1 MTPNKIPTFLSQRLA
16 WLLAP
21 IALLCACATPL
32 KPVETQKV
40 DEQRKFV
47 KNYKLGEQMTV
58 NVGDSIIKLQDYW
71 LEISESPVVVSNKTV
86 SVKRGRVDLTLL
98 ADQKYPIKGKLT
110 SNGIEYLVV
119 VPPLALL
126 SNEAS
131 HLFFAVLVGPDG
143 ALHSQVA
150 IGSSRTGSFVMGQ
163 GTYEISEP
171 TAKITR
177 ETTQKITST
186 KGYENFEILYTGTNS
201 NGLNLTYREFS
212 PDGLARVAF
221 FQNLSYE
228 AGAKSITFKK
238 YRIAIERATSESI
251 TFTILAD
258 GK

>member
-1 MTPNKIPTFLSQRLA
+1 
-16 WLLAP
+16 
-21 IALLCACATPL
+21 
-32 KPVETQKV
+32 
-40 DEQRKFV
+40 
-47 KNYKLGEQMTV
+47 
-58 NVGDSIIKLQDYW
+58 

-177 ETTQKITST
+177 ETTQLPQQKGTKILKFYTPVRIQMDST
-186 KGYENFEILYTGTNS
+186 L
-201 NGLNLTYREFS
+201 
-212 PDGLARVAF
+212 
-221 FQNLSYE
+221 
-228 AGAKSITFKK
+228 
-238 YRIAIERATSESI
+238 RIANSVQMDLQESLFSKI
-251 TFTILAD
+251 
-258 GK
+258 